1 MRAHVEAALL
11 SAAHF
16 RERPAAHPAAR
27 HHHLADRFH
36 LPAARRPRRLDP
48 DRGSGGAQDPGLGT
62 AITIAV
68 IYLIGLA
75 AGSIVGARILRAV
88 ETVFLRLPFV
98 RSIYGP
104 ARQLFSVLGRDQGSS
119 QEVVLVEYPRKG
131 LYMMGFV
138 TDRDIRSVSVFLP
151 TTPNPT
157 SGFLVL
163 CDPGEVTPLAVTFPE
178 AMNFIVS
185 GGVVKPGQPLF
196 PGHPNSPAF
205 PDPGAKIEPGS

>member
-1 MRAHVEAALL
+1 MWKRL
-11 SAAHF
+11 SS
-16 RERPAAHPAAR
+16 
-27 HHHLADRFH
+27 
-36 LPAARRPRRLDP
+36 PRRTFVSGLLLILPLVITIWLIGFIFRLLDGLGVSTLIEAVAG
-48 DRGSGGAQDPGLGT
+48 RKIPGLGT

-138 TDRDIRSVSVFLP
+138 TDREIRSVSVFLP

-205 PDPGAKIEPGS
+205 PDPGAKIEAGS

>member
-1 MRAHVEAALL
+1 MWKRL
-11 SAAHF
+11 SS
-16 RERPAAHPAAR
+16 
-27 HHHLADRFH
+27 
-36 LPAARRPRRLDP
+36 PRRTFVSGLLLILPLVITIWLIGFIFRLLDGLGVSTLIEAVAG
-48 DRGSGGAQDPGLGT
+48 RKIPGLGT

-138 TDRDIRSVSVFLP
+138 TDRDVRSVSVFLP

-178 AMNFIVS
+178 AMNFIVL

-196 PGHPNSPAF
+196 PGNAASPAF
-205 PDPGAKIEPGS
+205 PDPGAKIEAGS